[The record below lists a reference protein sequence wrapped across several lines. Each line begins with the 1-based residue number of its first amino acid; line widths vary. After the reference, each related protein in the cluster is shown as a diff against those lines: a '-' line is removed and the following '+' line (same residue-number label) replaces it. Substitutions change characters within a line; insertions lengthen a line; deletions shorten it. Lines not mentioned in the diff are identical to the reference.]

1 MATIDLRV
9 NDMESL
15 KTTLVEIGDT
25 RAGKVSK
32 KQYKKEKEA
41 FSDVKD

>member
-1 MATIDLRV
+1 MKGKWDKVGTMATIDLRV

-25 RAGKVSK
+25 RAGKVSRK
-32 KQYKKEKEA
+32 
-41 FSDVKD
+41 